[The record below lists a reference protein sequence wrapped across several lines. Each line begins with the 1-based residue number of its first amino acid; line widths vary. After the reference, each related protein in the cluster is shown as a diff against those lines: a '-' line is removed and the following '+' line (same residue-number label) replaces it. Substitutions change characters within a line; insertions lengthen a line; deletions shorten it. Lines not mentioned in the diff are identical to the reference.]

1 MVVLTFHN
9 RSVTVRLQFVYP
21 PPLTSW
27 LGMACEFM
35 LCCVMLRALYYAMSC
50 YVMLCYVMLCYVM
63 LCYVMLCYAMLQL
76 SDTCTN
82 HLSSVRTS
90 TVHVANNQGTL

>member
-1 MVVLTFHN
+1 
-9 RSVTVRLQFVYP
+9 
-21 PPLTSW
+21 
-27 LGMACEFM
+27 M
-35 LCCVMLRALYYAMSC
+35 LCYVTCVILCYVMLCSVMFC
-50 YVMLCYVMLCYVM
+50 YVMLCYVL